1 MSSTAQF
8 LGINTSETFALPLCA
23 HPRASNFTDM
33 SMMSSFKALLDDC
46 RCFVL
51 ADALPSFVS
60 IASQIALKLLYYGN
74 FYFYLRHNNGLPGIF
89 YKNNLFKS
97 TV

>member
-8 LGINTSETFALPLCA
+8 LGINTSEALPLPLCA
-23 HPRASNFTDM
+23 HPRASNIPDM
-33 SMMSSFKALLDDC
+33 AMMLSFKALVDDC
-46 RCFVL
+46 CYFML
-51 ADALPSFVS
+51 AAAQPSFVS
-60 IASQIALKLLYYGN
+60 IASRIAAILLYYGN
-74 FYFYLRHNNGLPGIF
+74 FYFYLRHNNDLPGIF